1 MDYQRGLIMATF
13 IDERQDKDDKNET
26 EEISDIN
33 ETSVDKPLEPIEES
47 TPEPEAKESTEEE
60 LPDKYKGK
68 STAEIVR
75 MHQEAEKL
83 LGRQSS
89 EVGELRKV
97 VDDYIQTQLSTTNAP
112 KTTDERQEE
121 IDFFSDPEKAVDNA
135 ISNHP
140 KIKQAEQASVEYQQ
154 KTAMSELQKRHPDMK
169 DILSDGK
176 FVDWIKASK
185 IRTQLF
191 AQADQDYDY
200 EAADELFST
209 WKERQQIVSQTA
221 NNEKQQRK
229 DALKAASTGN
239 ARGSGEKPSKK
250 IYRRSDI
257 IKLMKDD
264 PERYLALSD
273 EIMQA
278 YQERRVRN

>member
-1 MDYQRGLIMATF
+1 
-13 IDERQDKDDKNET
+13 
-26 EEISDIN
+26 
-33 ETSVDKPLEPIEES
+33 
-47 TPEPEAKESTEEE
+47 
-60 LPDKYKGK
+60 
-68 STAEIVR
+68 
-75 MHQEAEKL
+75 
-83 LGRQSS
+83 
-89 EVGELRKV
+89 
-97 VDDYIQTQLSTTNAP
+97 
-112 KTTDERQEE
+112 
-121 IDFFSDPEKAVDNA
+121 
-135 ISNHP
+135 
-140 KIKQAEQASVEYQQ
+140 
-154 KTAMSELQKRHPDMK
+154 MK

>member
-1 MDYQRGLIMATF
+1 MATF
-13 IDERQDKDDKNET
+13 IDERPDKDDKNET
-26 EEISDIN
+26 EKISNIN

-47 TPEPEAKESTEEE
+47 TPEPETTQSTEEE
-60 LPDKYKGK
+60 IPDKYKGK
-68 STAEIVR
+68 STADIVR

-112 KTTDERQEE
+112 KTTDEQQEE

-140 KIKQAEQASVEYQQ
+140 KIKQAEKASVEYQQ